1 MKRITYQK
9 PDLHMHSVYSDGTD
23 TPELLLRNVRAAGL
37 DIFALTDHDTAE
49 GCDAVRALL
58 QPDDPVFIGGVEFSC
73 KDARGKYHMLGY
85 CYDVKKPAIRETV
98 AFAHNNRI
106 LKTQDRFRYLQERF
120 GFTFTGEER
129 AELLAQKNPGR
140 PHFAALMLK
149 KGYVRT
155 KNEGFDAFRDYRDTV
170 PSLSP
175 EDAIDAILRSDGIP
189 VLAHGILADGSG
201 DLSREEISARVER
214 FKAAGLMGLECY
226 YSTFTPGQKEI
237 MLELADRFNLLIT
250 AGSDYH
256 GANKTVGLGQT
267 NDPDLER
274 LQRFYDAVSCL
285 L

>member
-129 AELLAQKNPGR
+129 AELLASIDHPDFREDLIAAAEDQKIWR
-140 PHFAALMLK
+140 
-149 KGYVRT
+149 
-155 KNEGFDAFRDYRDTV
+155 
-170 PSLSP
+170 
-175 EDAIDAILRSDGIP
+175 RS
-189 VLAHGILADGSG
+189 
-201 DLSREEISARVER
+201 
-214 FKAAGLMGLECY
+214 
-226 YSTFTPGQKEI
+226 
-237 MLELADRFNLLIT
+237 
-250 AGSDYH
+250 
-256 GANKTVGLGQT
+256 NK
-267 NDPDLER
+267 R
-274 LQRFYDAVSCL
+274 
-285 L
+285 

>member
-170 PSLSP
+170 PSL
-175 EDAIDAILRSDGIP
+175 
-189 VLAHGILADGSG
+189 
-201 DLSREEISARVER
+201 
-214 FKAAGLMGLECY
+214 
-226 YSTFTPGQKEI
+226 
-237 MLELADRFNLLIT
+237 
-250 AGSDYH
+250 
-256 GANKTVGLGQT
+256 
-267 NDPDLER
+267 
-274 LQRFYDAVSCL
+274 
-285 L
+285 